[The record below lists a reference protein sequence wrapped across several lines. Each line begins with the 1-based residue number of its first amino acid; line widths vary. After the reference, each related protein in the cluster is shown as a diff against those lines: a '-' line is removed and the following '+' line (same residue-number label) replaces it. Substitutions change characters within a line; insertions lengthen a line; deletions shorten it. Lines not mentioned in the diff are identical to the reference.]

1 MTEPVKPS
9 VRYAVHAAGLLLVA
23 AGVATWARL
32 LSAPAPSA
40 PPPPVRT
47 TQADPSADAIAAW
60 FGPGEIRANIA
71 VKGLI
76 KSGEH
81 GVAVLSVNDAAPRPY
96 RTGETLGKSV
106 TLSAVEADAVVIDK
120 AGTSQRIAAPALP
133 QPATPGIAKAAPA
146 TVAAP

>member
-9 VRYAVHAAGLLLVA
+9 TRYAVHAAGLLLMMT
-23 AGVATWARL
+23 GVATWARL

-40 PPPPVRT
+40 PPPPERT
-47 TQADPSADAIAAW
+47 TQADPSADAIAGW
-60 FGPGEIRANIA
+60 FGPGEIRANVA

-96 RTGETLGKSV
+96 RTGEALGKSV
-106 TLSAVEADAVVIDK
+106 TLSAVEADGVVIDK
-120 AGTSQRIAAPALP
+120 AGTSQRIAAPVLP
-133 QPATPGIAKAAPA
+133 QLATPGIVRAAPA
-146 TVAAP
+146 AIAAQ